1 MSRYTCM
8 ESALMTMPS
17 KSVARRIA
25 SADLPPAVGP
35 PTTTTGLRAASPRG
49 GTTPSRLCAFDAS
62 LIPAL
67 AMTFVLSLIC
77 APDAAELT
85 PALLDRVNHGLAAA
99 GANARP
105 ALWLAPERAAEIA
118 FEGDGDAVRAELRR
132 RLADVAIDINVL
144 PAAGRRKK
152 LLLSDMDA
160 TAIIGETLDE
170 LSTFTPHKAEI
181 DNLTRQSVNGLMS
194 FTETL
199 IARMELMRGV
209 TEDALAKTWDKVEPT
224 PGMKVAIATMRANGA
239 YTALVS
245 GGFTYFT
252 SRVRDL
258 IGFDCDVAND
268 LEMADGRL
276 TGRIPPP
283 IVDPAGKVA
292 ALRRLTAAR
301 GLAPDRTLAI
311 GDGSN
316 DIPMLQAAGLGI
328 AFCGKP
334 KVKQAVPVWL
344 DHAGPTGLLYLQGY
358 RRTEFVG
365 E

>member
-1 MSRYTCM
+1 
-8 ESALMTMPS
+8 
-17 KSVARRIA
+17 
-25 SADLPPAVGP
+25 
-35 PTTTTGLRAASPRG
+35 
-49 GTTPSRLCAFDAS
+49 
-62 LIPAL
+62 
-67 AMTFVLSLIC
+67 MTFVLSLIC

-85 PALLDRVNHGLAAA
+85 PALVERVNRGLQAA
-99 GANARP
+99 GARP
-105 ALWLAPERAAEIA
+105 GPVRWLDPERAAEIA
-118 FEGDGDAVRAELRR
+118 FQGDDAAVLEELRR
-132 RLADVAIDINVL
+132 RLIDVPVDVNVL
-144 PAAGRRKK
+144 RADGRRKK

-170 LSTFTPHKAEI
+170 LSNFTPHKAEI

-194 FTETL
+194 FAETL
-199 IARMELMRGV
+199 VARIELMRGL

-224 PGMKVAIATMRANGA
+224 PGMAVAIATMRANGA

-252 SRVRDL
+252 GRVRDL
-258 IGFDCDVAND
+258 IGFDCDVANE
-268 LEMADGRL
+268 LELADGRL

-292 ALRRLTAAR
+292 ALRRLTAER
-301 GLAPDRTLAI
+301 NLAPGETLAI

-316 DIPMLQAAGLGI
+316 DIPMLREAGLGI

-334 KVKQAVPVWL
+334 KVKQAIPIWL

-358 RRTEFVG
+358 ARTEFVEG
-365 E
+365 R

>member
-1 MSRYTCM
+1 
-8 ESALMTMPS
+8 
-17 KSVARRIA
+17 
-25 SADLPPAVGP
+25 
-35 PTTTTGLRAASPRG
+35 
-49 GTTPSRLCAFDAS
+49 
-62 LIPAL
+62 
-67 AMTFVLSLIC
+67 MTFVLSLIC

-85 PALLDRVNHGLAAA
+85 PALLERVNHGLDAAD
-99 GANARP
+99 ARAQP
-105 ALWLAPERAAEIA
+105 LVWLDPERAAEIA
-118 FEGDGDAVRAELRR
+118 FQGDDAAVLEELRR
-132 RLADVAIDINVL
+132 RLVDMPVDVNVL
-144 PAAGRRKK
+144 GAAGRRKK

-170 LSTFTPHKAEI
+170 LSTYTPHKAEI

-199 IARMELMRGV
+199 IARMELMRGLSV
-209 TEDALAKTWDKVEPT
+209 DTLAKTWSKVEPT
-224 PGMKVAIATMRANGA
+224 PGMKIAIATMRAHGA

-268 LEMADGRL
+268 LEIVDGKL

-292 ALRRLTAAR
+292 ALQRLSVER
-301 GLAPDRTLAI
+301 GITLPETLAI

-316 DIPMLQAAGLGI
+316 DIPMLQQAGLGI
-328 AFCGKP
+328 AFYGKP
-334 KVKQAVPVWL
+334 KVKQSVPVWL
-344 DHAGPTGLLYLQGY
+344 DYAGPTGLLYLQGY
-358 RRTEFVG
+358 KRSEFV
-365 E
+365 EDFAS

>member
-1 MSRYTCM
+1 
-8 ESALMTMPS
+8 MTMPP
-17 KSVARRIA
+17 KSFATRIA
-25 SADLPPAVGP
+25 SADLPLAVGP
-35 PTTTTGLRAASPRG
+35 PTTRTG
-49 GTTPSRLCAFDAS
+49 LCAFGAS
-62 LIPAL
+62 LISPL

-85 PALLDRVNHGLAAA
+85 PALLDRVNRGLAAA
-99 GANARP
+99 GANAQPIR
-105 ALWLAPERAAEIA
+105 WLDPERAAEIA
-118 FEGDGDAVRAELRR
+118 FDGEGDAVRADLRR

-170 LSTFTPHKAEI
+170 LSTYTPHKAEI
-181 DNLTRQSVNGLMS
+181 DNLTLQSVNGLMS
-194 FTETL
+194 FAETL
-199 IARMELMRGV
+199 VARIALMKGLP
-209 TEDALAKTWDKVEPT
+209 EDALAKTMATIVAT
-224 PGMKVAIATMRANGA
+224 PGMDVAIATMRAHGA

-252 SRVRDL
+252 SRVRDML
-258 IGFDCDVAND
+258 GFDCDVANA
-268 LEMADGRL
+268 LEMDGDRL

-283 IVDPAGKVA
+283 LIDPGAKVD
-292 ALRRLTAAR
+292 ALRRLAKECNLAMSETA
-301 GLAPDRTLAI
+301 AI

-316 DIPMLQAAGLGI
+316 DIPMLQTAGLGI
-328 AFCGKP
+328 AFQGKP

-358 RRTEFVG
+358 TRDQFAEK
-365 E
+365 

>member
-1 MSRYTCM
+1 MTTPSQSR
-8 ESALMTMPS
+8 
-17 KSVARRIA
+17 ARRAA
-25 SADLPPAVGP
+25 SADLPLAVGP
-35 PTTTTGLRAASPRG
+35 ATTSTGLCRFA
-49 GTTPSRLCAFDAS
+49 AS

-67 AMTFVLSLIC
+67 AMSFVLSLIC

-85 PALLDRVNHGLAAA
+85 PALIERVNHGLQAA
-99 GANARP
+99 GVKRGPLA
-105 ALWLAPERAAEIA
+105 WLAPERAADIP
-118 FEGDGDAVRAELRR
+118 FEGDAIGALEELRR
-132 RLADVAIDINVL
+132 RLIDVPVDVNVV

-170 LSTFTPHKAEI
+170 LSSFTQHKAEI

-194 FTETL
+194 FTDTL
-199 IARMELMRGV
+199 VARMELMRGLTV
-209 TEDALAKTWDKVEPT
+209 DALARTWSKVEPT
-224 PGMKVAIATMRANGA
+224 PGMKVAVATMRAHGA

-252 SRVRDL
+252 ARVRVL
-258 IGFDCDVAND
+258 IGFDCDIAND
-268 LEMADGRL
+268 LELVDGRI

-283 IVDPAGKVA
+283 IMDPAGKVA
-292 ALRRLTAAR
+292 ALRRLAAER
-301 GLAPDRTLAI
+301 GIAQPETLAI

-316 DIPMLQAAGLGI
+316 DIPMLQEAGLGI

-344 DHAGPTGLLYLQGY
+344 DYAGPTGLLYLQGY
-358 RRTEFVG
+358 KRSEFV
-365 E
+365 EQ